1 MQYAHRLTQAYQ
13 VTPWRRQ
20 AIWLGSFLLG
30 LVSLALLASLYLSVI
45 SRAATLGREIQY
57 MQAEI
62 ERTRRVNADLTVQL
76 AALTAADT
84 LQERA
89 EKLGLVPASPEQI
102 QYVVVPGYNGRA
114 PVTLAPAPTPPPQTL
129 VHPDFSESLLDWV
142 QRQFTTLGWPQVVS
156 ALPATP

>member
-30 LVSLALLASLYLSVI
+30 LVSLALLASLYLSVT

-62 ERTRRVNADLTVQL
+62 EQTRRINADLTAQL

-89 EKLGLVPASPEQI
+89 EKLGLAPVSPEQI
-102 QYVVVPGYNGRA
+102 QYVVVPGYNGRP
-114 PVTLAPAPTPPPQTL
+114 PVTLAPAPAPPPQPL
-129 VHPDFSESLLDWV
+129 VHPDFSESLLDWAR
-142 QRQFTTLGWPQVVS
+142 RQFATLGWPQVVG
-156 ALPATP
+156 ALPPSP